1 MKGKMGIF
9 KQSKIQIISLISL
22 VAMILLLILGG
33 NIVKADDVSSSSS
46 SSTSETSSSV
56 VVKSQDSS
64 NVSRET
70 SSSATSSNSSS
81 SVSSSVSSTSGSSSS
96 SSVQGN
102 ATSKANTQVYV
113 VATVDNSRANNTDK
127 DTDQQAD
134 ASSVEVV
141 VADNESQPSEYASVK
156 VSNKNVKKHSELS
169 MPKIESTNN
178 FPKTGDNAKEWLPVW
193 GAVVLAVG
201 SILASILYAQEKE
214 GK

>member
-1 MKGKMGIF
+1 MKGKMEIF

-33 NIVKADDVSSSSS
+33 NIAKADDVSSSSS
-46 SSTSETSSSV
+46 SSTNETSSSV

-81 SVSSSVSSTSGSSSS
+81 SVSSTSGSS

-113 VATVDNSRANNTDK
+113 VATIDNSKANNTDK

>member
-33 NIVKADDVSSSSS
+33 NIAKADDVSSSSS
-46 SSTSETSSSV
+46 SSTSETSASV
-56 VVKSQDSS
+56 VVKSQGSS

-81 SVSSSVSSTSGSSSS
+81 SVSSTSGSS

-113 VATVDNSRANNTDK
+113 VATVDNSKANNTDK

-156 VSNKNVKKHSELS
+156 VSNKNVKKYSELS

-201 SILASILYAQEKE
+201 SILASILYTQEKE

>member
-33 NIVKADDVSSSSS
+33 NIAKADDVSSSSS
-46 SSTSETSSSV
+46 SSISETSSSV
-56 VVKSQDSS
+56 VVESQDSS

-81 SVSSSVSSTSGSSSS
+81 SVSSTSGSS

-113 VATVDNSRANNTDK
+113 VATVDNSKANNTDK

-134 ASSVEVV
+134 VSSVEVV

>member
-1 MKGKMGIF
+1 MGIF

-33 NIVKADDVSSSSS
+33 NIAKADDVSSSSS
-46 SSTSETSSSV
+46 SSISETSSSV
-56 VVKSQDSS
+56 VVESQDSS

-81 SVSSSVSSTSGSSSS
+81 SVSSTSGSS

-113 VATVDNSRANNTDK
+113 VATVDNSKANNTDK

-134 ASSVEVV
+134 VSSVEVV

>member
-9 KQSKIQIISLISL
+9 KQSKIQIIFLISL
-22 VAMILLLILGG
+22 VAMISLLILGG
-33 NIVKADDVSSSSS
+33 NIAKADDVSSSSS

-81 SVSSSVSSTSGSSSS
+81 SVSSTSGSS

-113 VATVDNSRANNTDK
+113 VATVDNSKANNTDK

>member
-1 MKGKMGIF
+1 MGIF
-9 KQSKIQIISLISL
+9 KQNKIQIISLISL

-46 SSTSETSSSV
+46 SSTSETSASV
-56 VVKSQDSS
+56 VVKSQGSS

-81 SVSSSVSSTSGSSSS
+81 SVSSTSGSS

-113 VATVDNSRANNTDK
+113 VATVDNSKANNTDK

-134 ASSVEVV
+134 ASSVKVV

-156 VSNKNVKKHSELS
+156 VSNKNVKKYSELS

-178 FPKTGDNAKEWLPVW
+178 FPKTGDNAKEWLLVW

>member
-1 MKGKMGIF
+1 MKGKMEIF

-81 SVSSSVSSTSGSSSS
+81 SVSSTSGSS

-113 VATVDNSRANNTDK
+113 VATVDNSKANNTDK

>member
-9 KQSKIQIISLISL
+9 KQNKIQIISLISL

-46 SSTSETSSSV
+46 SSTSETSASV
-56 VVKSQDSS
+56 VVKSQGSS

-81 SVSSSVSSTSGSSSS
+81 SVSSTSGSS

-113 VATVDNSRANNTDK
+113 VATVDNSKANNTDK

>member
-33 NIVKADDVSSSSS
+33 NIAKADDVSSSSS

-81 SVSSSVSSTSGSSSS
+81 SVSSTSGSS

-113 VATVDNSRANNTDK
+113 VATVDNSKANNTDK

-178 FPKTGDNAKEWLPVW
+178 FPKTGDNAKEWLLVW

>member
-33 NIVKADDVSSSSS
+33 NIAKADDVSSSSS

-81 SVSSSVSSTSGSSSS
+81 SVSSASGSS

-113 VATVDNSRANNTDK
+113 VATVDNSKANNTDK

>member
-1 MKGKMGIF
+1 MGIF

-33 NIVKADDVSSSSS
+33 NIAKADDVSSSSS

-70 SSSATSSNSSS
+70 SSSAISSNS
-81 SVSSSVSSTSGSSSS
+81 SSSVSSTSGSSSS
-96 SSVQGN
+96 VQGN
-102 ATSKANTQVYV
+102 TTSKANTQVYV
-113 VATVDNSRANNTDK
+113 VATVDNSKANNTDK

>member
-33 NIVKADDVSSSSS
+33 NIAKADDVSSSSS

-56 VVKSQDSS
+56 IVESQDSS
-64 NVSRET
+64 NVSRGT

-81 SVSSSVSSTSGSSSS
+81 SVSSTSGSS

-102 ATSKANTQVYV
+102 ATSKVNTQVYV
-113 VATVDNSRANNTDK
+113 VATVDNSKANNTDK

-201 SILASILYAQEKE
+201 SVLASILYAQEKE

>member
-9 KQSKIQIISLISL
+9 KQSKIQIIFLISL
-22 VAMILLLILGG
+22 VAMISLLILGG
-33 NIVKADDVSSSSS
+33 NIAKADDVSSSSS
-46 SSTSETSSSV
+46 SSTNETSSSV

-81 SVSSSVSSTSGSSSS
+81 SVSSTSGSS

-113 VATVDNSRANNTDK
+113 VATVDNSKANNTDK

-178 FPKTGDNAKEWLPVW
+178 FPKTGDNAKEWLLVW

-201 SILASILYAQEKE
+201 SILASILYTQEKE

>member
-33 NIVKADDVSSSSS
+33 NIAKADDVSSSSS

-56 VVKSQDSS
+56 VVESQDSS

-81 SVSSSVSSTSGSSSS
+81 SVSSTSGSS

-113 VATVDNSRANNTDK
+113 VATVDNSKANNTDK

-178 FPKTGDNAKEWLPVW
+178 FPKTGDNAKEWLLVW

>member
-1 MKGKMGIF
+1 MGIF

-33 NIVKADDVSSSSS
+33 NIAKADDVSSSSS
-46 SSTSETSSSV
+46 SSTSETSASV
-56 VVKSQDSS
+56 VVKSQGSS

-81 SVSSSVSSTSGSSSS
+81 SVSSTSGSS

-113 VATVDNSRANNTDK
+113 VATVDNSKANNTDK

-134 ASSVEVV
+134 ASSVKVV

-156 VSNKNVKKHSELS
+156 VSNKNVKKYSELS

-178 FPKTGDNAKEWLPVW
+178 FPKTGDNAKEWLLVW

>member
-33 NIVKADDVSSSSS
+33 NIAKADDVSSSSS

-81 SVSSSVSSTSGSSSS
+81 SVSSTSGSS

-102 ATSKANTQVYV
+102 TTSKANTQVYV
-113 VATVDNSRANNTDK
+113 VATVDNSKANNTDK

>member
-33 NIVKADDVSSSSS
+33 NIAKADDVSSSSS

-81 SVSSSVSSTSGSSSS
+81 SVSSTSGSS

-113 VATVDNSRANNTDK
+113 VATVDNSKANNTDK

-178 FPKTGDNAKEWLPVW
+178 FPKTGDNAKEWFPVW

>member
-1 MKGKMGIF
+1 MKGKMEIF

-33 NIVKADDVSSSSS
+33 NIAKADDVSSSSS
-46 SSTSETSSSV
+46 SSTNETSSSV

-81 SVSSSVSSTSGSSSS
+81 SVSSTSGSS

-113 VATVDNSRANNTDK
+113 VATVDNSKANNTDK

-169 MPKIESTNN
+169 MPKIESTNS

>member
-1 MKGKMGIF
+1 MKGKMEIF

-33 NIVKADDVSSSSS
+33 NIAKADDVSSSSN
-46 SSTSETSSSV
+46 SSTNETSSSV

-81 SVSSSVSSTSGSSSS
+81 SVSSTSGSS

-113 VATVDNSRANNTDK
+113 VATVDNSKANNTDK

>member
-33 NIVKADDVSSSSS
+33 NIAKADDVSSSSS

-70 SSSATSSNSSS
+70 SSSATSSNSF
-81 SVSSSVSSTSGSSSS
+81 SSVSSTSGSS

-113 VATVDNSRANNTDK
+113 VATVDNSKANNTDK

-201 SILASILYAQEKE
+201 SILASILYTQEKE

>member
-9 KQSKIQIISLISL
+9 KQNKIQIISLISL

-46 SSTSETSSSV
+46 SSTSETSASV
-56 VVKSQDSS
+56 VVKSQGSS

-81 SVSSSVSSTSGSSSS
+81 SVSSTSGSS

-113 VATVDNSRANNTDK
+113 VATVDNSKANNTDK

-134 ASSVEVV
+134 TSSVKVV

-178 FPKTGDNAKEWLPVW
+178 FPKTGDNAKEWLLVW

-201 SILASILYAQEKE
+201 SILVSILYAQEKE

>member
-1 MKGKMGIF
+1 MKGKMEIF

-33 NIVKADDVSSSSS
+33 NIAKADDVSSSSS
-46 SSTSETSSSV
+46 SSTNETSSSV

-70 SSSATSSNSSS
+70 SSSATSSNT
-81 SVSSSVSSTSGSSSS
+81 SSSVSSTSGSS

-113 VATVDNSRANNTDK
+113 VATVDNSKANNTDK

>member
-1 MKGKMGIF
+1 MKGKMEIF

-33 NIVKADDVSSSSS
+33 NIAKADDVSSSSS
-46 SSTSETSSSV
+46 SSISETSSSV
-56 VVKSQDSS
+56 VVESQDSS

-81 SVSSSVSSTSGSSSS
+81 SVSTTSGSS

-113 VATVDNSRANNTDK
+113 VATVDNSKANNTDK

>member
-1 MKGKMGIF
+1 MKGKMEIF

-33 NIVKADDVSSSSS
+33 NIAKADDVSSSSS
-46 SSTSETSSSV
+46 SSTNETSSSV

-81 SVSSSVSSTSGSSSS
+81 SVSSTSGSS

-113 VATVDNSRANNTDK
+113 VATVDNSKANNIDK

>member
-9 KQSKIQIISLISL
+9 KQNKIQIISLISL

-33 NIVKADDVSSSSS
+33 NIAKADDVSSSSS

-56 VVKSQDSS
+56 VVESQDSS

-81 SVSSSVSSTSGSSSS
+81 SVSSNSGSS

-113 VATVDNSRANNTDK
+113 VATVDNSKANNTDK
-127 DTDQQAD
+127 DTNQQAD

-201 SILASILYAQEKE
+201 SILASILYTQEKE

>member
-9 KQSKIQIISLISL
+9 KQSKIQIIFLISL

-33 NIVKADDVSSSSS
+33 NIAKADDVSSSSS

-81 SVSSSVSSTSGSSSS
+81 SVSSTSGSS

-113 VATVDNSRANNTDK
+113 VATVDNSKANNTDK
-127 DTDQQAD
+127 DNDQQAD
-134 ASSVEVV
+134 ASSVKVV
-141 VADNESQPSEYASVK
+141 VTDNESQPSEYASLK
-156 VSNKNVKKHSELS
+156 VSNKDVKKHSELS

>member
-1 MKGKMGIF
+1 MKGKMEIF

-33 NIVKADDVSSSSS
+33 NIAKADDVSSSSS
-46 SSTSETSSSV
+46 SSTKETSSSV

-81 SVSSSVSSTSGSSSS
+81 SVSSTSGSS

-113 VATVDNSRANNTDK
+113 VATVDNSKANNTDK

>member
-33 NIVKADDVSSSSS
+33 NIAKADDVSSSSS

-56 VVKSQDSS
+56 VVESQDSS

-81 SVSSSVSSTSGSSSS
+81 SVSSTSGSS

-102 ATSKANTQVYV
+102 ATSKVNTQVYV
-113 VATVDNSRANNTDK
+113 VATVDNSKANNTDK

>member
-33 NIVKADDVSSSSS
+33 NVAKADDVSSSSS

-56 VVKSQDSS
+56 VVESQDSS

-81 SVSSSVSSTSGSSSS
+81 SVSSTSESS

-113 VATVDNSRANNTDK
+113 VATVDNSKANNTDK

>member
-81 SVSSSVSSTSGSSSS
+81 SVSSTSGSS

-113 VATVDNSRANNTDK
+113 VATVDNSKANNTDK

>member
-9 KQSKIQIISLISL
+9 KQNKIQIISLISL

-33 NIVKADDVSSSSS
+33 NIAKADDVSSSSS
-46 SSTSETSSSV
+46 SYTSETSSSV
-56 VVKSQDSS
+56 VVESQDSS
-64 NVSRET
+64 NVSRGT

-81 SVSSSVSSTSGSSSS
+81 GVSSTSGSS

-113 VATVDNSRANNTDK
+113 VATVDNSKANNTDK

>member
-33 NIVKADDVSSSSS
+33 NIAKADDVSSSSS

-56 VVKSQDSS
+56 VVESQDSS

-70 SSSATSSNSSS
+70 SSSATSTNSSS
-81 SVSSSVSSTSGSSSS
+81 SVSTTSGSSSL
-96 SSVQGN
+96 VQGN

-113 VATVDNSRANNTDK
+113 VATVDNSKTNDTDK

-141 VADNESQPSEYASVK
+141 VADNEGQTSEYASVK
-156 VSNKNVKKHSELS
+156 VSNKNLKKHSELS

-201 SILASILYAQEKE
+201 SILASILYTQEKE

>member
-9 KQSKIQIISLISL
+9 KQNKIQIISLISL

-46 SSTSETSSSV
+46 SSTSETSASV
-56 VVKSQDSS
+56 VVKSQGSS

-81 SVSSSVSSTSGSSSS
+81 SVSSTSGSS

-113 VATVDNSRANNTDK
+113 VATVDNSKANNTDK

-134 ASSVEVV
+134 TSSVKVV

-178 FPKTGDNAKEWLPVW
+178 FPKTGDNAKEWLLVW

>member
-33 NIVKADDVSSSSS
+33 NIAKADDVSSSSS

-56 VVKSQDSS
+56 VVESQDSS

-81 SVSSSVSSTSGSSSS
+81 SVSLTSGSSSS
-96 SSVQGN
+96 AQGN

-113 VATVDNSRANNTDK
+113 VATVDNSKANNTDK

-201 SILASILYAQEKE
+201 SILASILYTQEKE

>member
-1 MKGKMGIF
+1 MKGKMEIF

-33 NIVKADDVSSSSS
+33 NIAKADDVSSSSS
-46 SSTSETSSSV
+46 SSTNETSSSV

-64 NVSRET
+64 NISRET

-81 SVSSSVSSTSGSSSS
+81 SVSSTSGSS

-113 VATVDNSRANNTDK
+113 VATVDNSKANNTDK

>member
-1 MKGKMGIF
+1 MKGKMEIF
-9 KQSKIQIISLISL
+9 KQSEIQIISLISL

-33 NIVKADDVSSSSS
+33 NIAKADDVSSSSS
-46 SSTSETSSSV
+46 SSTNETSSSV

-81 SVSSSVSSTSGSSSS
+81 SVSSTSGSS

-113 VATVDNSRANNTDK
+113 VATVDNSKANNTDK

>member
-33 NIVKADDVSSSSS
+33 NIAKADDVSSSSS
-46 SSTSETSSSV
+46 SSTSETSASV
-56 VVKSQDSS
+56 VVKSQGSS

-81 SVSSSVSSTSGSSSS
+81 SVSSTSGSS

-113 VATVDNSRANNTDK
+113 VATVDNSKANNTDK

-134 ASSVEVV
+134 ASSVKVV

-156 VSNKNVKKHSELS
+156 VSNKNVKKYSELS

-178 FPKTGDNAKEWLPVW
+178 FPKTGDNAKEWLLVW

-201 SILASILYAQEKE
+201 SILASILYTQEKE

>member
-46 SSTSETSSSV
+46 SSTSETSASV
-56 VVKSQDSS
+56 VVKSQGSS

-81 SVSSSVSSTSGSSSS
+81 SVSSTSGSS

-113 VATVDNSRANNTDK
+113 VATVDNSKANNTDK

-134 ASSVEVV
+134 TSSVKVV

-178 FPKTGDNAKEWLPVW
+178 FPKTGDNAKEWLLVW

>member
-33 NIVKADDVSSSSS
+33 NIAKADDVSSSSS

-56 VVKSQDSS
+56 VVDSQDSS

-81 SVSSSVSSTSGSSSS
+81 SVSSTSGSS

-113 VATVDNSRANNTDK
+113 VATVDNSKANNTDK

-134 ASSVEVV
+134 ASSVKVV

-156 VSNKNVKKHSELS
+156 VSNKNVKKYSELS

-178 FPKTGDNAKEWLPVW
+178 FPKTGDNAKEWLLVW

>member
-33 NIVKADDVSSSSS
+33 NIAKADDVSSSSS

-56 VVKSQDSS
+56 VVESQDSS

-70 SSSATSSNSSS
+70 SSSATSSNSF
-81 SVSSSVSSTSGSSSS
+81 SSVSSTSRSS

-113 VATVDNSRANNTDK
+113 VATVDNSKANNTDK

-201 SILASILYAQEKE
+201 SILASILYTQEKE